1 MDNAKL
7 RSDIIIYNISKAIEK
22 KTITVT
28 TDINRT
34 MLGTLQHVS

>member
-7 RSDIIIYNISKAIEK
+7 RSDIIIYNILKATEK
-22 KTITVT
+22 TATVT
-28 TDINRT
+28 TDISRT